1 MRDNSSPQEINRLR
15 AQLAA
20 LEELLCVHEQT
31 VREQSDRLE
40 NTLKQLRERQ
50 QELEA
55 LTTSLEAAR
64 DQALEASRLKSQFLA
79 NVSHEIRTPIS
90 SVIGMT
96 ELLLDTELSFT
107 QRHFAHLVLQSA
119 QSLLSIINDIL
130 DLSKMEAGKIELS
143 SSEFDFDTLVS
154 ETLDLLAPTALEKD
168 LALAAEVDPAIPSPV
183 IGDPVRLR
191 QILVNLIGNAVKFTD
206 RGSVKVKAELAGSRG
221 QDVVVRTA
229 VQDTGIGLSQA
240 AAEKLFQPFVQ
251 ADGST
256 TRKYGGT
263 GLGLSICRHLV
274 DLMSGQIGLESQE
287 GKGSTFWFTVA
298 LKSGSAHEKRTP
310 AVPGA
315 SATKANSVSAPVAE
329 PSSGQDSASSAAKP
343 LVLIAED
350 NPALQELAM
359 RQVKKLGCD
368 VAVVG
373 TGREALEAVART
385 NCALVLMDC
394 QMPDMDGYAACKAIR
409 QAEENAGRH
418 VPIIAMTAGAM
429 KGDREKCLEAGMD
442 DYLAK
447 PVSLADLKRVL
458 AQWAG
463 IQLARQDS
471 PNSPR
476 AT

>member
-1 MRDNSSPQEINRLR
+1 MRDNSSPEEIYRLR

-55 LTTSLEAAR
+55 LTISLEAAR

-96 ELLLDTELSFT
+96 ELLLDTELSAT
-107 QRHFAHLVLQSA
+107 QRHFGHLVLQSA

-143 SSEFDFDTLVS
+143 STEFDLDTLVS
-154 ETLDLLAPTALEKD
+154 EALDLLAPTAQEKD
-168 LALAAEVDPAIPSPV
+168 LTLEAEIDPAIPTPV

-206 RGSVKVKAELAGSRG
+206 QGGVTVKAELASRSN
-221 QDVVVRTA
+221 QEVVVRTA
-229 VQDTGIGLSQA
+229 VKDTGIGLSKA

-274 DLMSGQIGLESQE
+274 DLMGGQIGLDSEE
-287 GKGSTFWFTVA
+287 GKGSTFWFDVV
-298 LKSGSAHEKRTP
+298 LKSGAAHAQRTP
-310 AVPGA
+310 TVANA
-315 SATKANSVSAPVAE
+315 ATTPANSGSAPPEE
-329 PSSGQDSASSAAKP
+329 PSSSKDSTSSAGKP

-373 TGREALEAVART
+373 TGREAVEAVAST
-385 NCALVLMDC
+385 DCALVLMDC

-409 QAEENAGRH
+409 KAEENAGRH

-463 IQLARQDS
+463 IHPPNEGS
-471 PNSPR
+471 PISPR
-476 AT
+476 GT

>member
-1 MRDNSSPQEINRLR
+1 MRYNSSPEDIYRLR

-20 LEELLCVHEQT
+20 LEELLSVHEQT

-55 LTTSLEAAR
+55 LTMTLEAAR

-96 ELLLDTELSFT
+96 ELLLDTELSPT
-107 QRHFAHLVLQSA
+107 QRRFGHLVLQSA

-143 SSEFDFDTLVS
+143 STELDVGTLIRES
-154 ETLDLLAPTALEKD
+154 LDLLAPTAQEKVLTLE
-168 LALAAEVDPAIPSPV
+168 AEVDPAIPTPV

-206 RGSVKVKAELAGSRG
+206 KGSVKVNAELAGSSREE
-221 QDVVVRTA
+221 VVVRTA
-229 VQDTGIGLSQA
+229 VKDTGIGLSKA

-274 DLMSGQIGLESQE
+274 DLMGGQIGLESEE
-287 GKGSTFWFTVA
+287 GHGSTFWFTVV
-298 LKSGSAHEKRTP
+298 LKRIPAHAEGKPAGPRSTAGHTNSQPAPAGGPSGCEDETIN
-310 AVPGA
+310 A
-315 SATKANSVSAPVAE
+315 SR
-329 PSSGQDSASSAAKP
+329 P

-350 NPALQELAM
+350 NPALQELAL
-359 RQVKKLGCD
+359 RQVRKLGCD
-368 VAVVG
+368 VAVVA
-373 TGREALEAVART
+373 TGREAVEAVART
-385 NCALVLMDC
+385 DCALVLMDC

-409 QAEENAGRH
+409 QAEETAGRH
-418 VPIIAMTAGAM
+418 VPIVAMTAGAM

-458 AQWAG
+458 ARWAG
-463 IQLARQDS
+463 IEPPQEDGPISR
-471 PNSPR
+471 R
-476 AT
+476 GT